1 MEKIAVGVVVN
12 PQTAGRIQ
20 KEVIRQS
27 FVDDLTDLLNR
38 MFEAGFRLE
47 IAAYPDPEQTM
58 FSNKIQIPPTYFVC
72 RSANK

>member
-1 MEKIAVGVVVN
+1 MEKIAIGVVVN
-12 PQTAGRIQ
+12 PQTADRIQ

-47 IAAYPDPEQTM
+47 ITAYPNPEQTM